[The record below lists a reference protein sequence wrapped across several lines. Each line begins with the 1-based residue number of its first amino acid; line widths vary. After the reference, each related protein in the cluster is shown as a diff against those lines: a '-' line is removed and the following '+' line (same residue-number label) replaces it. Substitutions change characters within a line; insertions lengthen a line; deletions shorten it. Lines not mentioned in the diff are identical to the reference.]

1 MGAIEPEIS
10 AQENSYRE
18 VSASAVAVTEKASR
32 EKHGIIAAQ
41 RRIIL
46 YWHGTDFDSASRW
59 VHLLWV
65 ALGTVWLVMW
75 LRVKKSKRRESA
87 GEQLQHIV
95 PLLLGFWLLFN
106 GAGAERWGRLNHPV
120 LPEVPLTWLGGVV
133 ITAVGV
139 AIAIWARMILNTN
152 WSGVVALKTGHELI
166 RKGPYRWIRH
176 PIYTGIL
183 LAMIGTAIV
192 RNHVRGWI
200 GLVIVFAT
208 FYFKARREEQ
218 FLRQEFGTGFEEH
231 SRHTGMF
238 LPKYN

>member
-1 MGAIEPEIS
+1 LHWLAIDQES
-10 AQENSYRE
+10 ALRWANYLWI
-18 VSASAVAVTEKASR
+18 ALAAV
-32 EKHGIIAAQ
+32 
-41 RRIIL
+41 
-46 YWHGTDFDSASRW
+46 WM
-59 VHLLWV
+59 
-65 ALGTVWLVMW
+65 VMW
-75 LRVKKSKRRESA
+75 FRIKQSKRRESA
-87 GEQLQHIV
+87 VEQLQHIV

-106 GAGAERWGRLNHPV
+106 GAGVERWGRLNHPV
-120 LPEVPLTWLGGVV
+120 LSEGPLAWLTGVV
-133 ITAVGV
+133 ITAMGV

-200 GLVIVFAT
+200 GVAVVIAT

-218 FLRQEFGTGFEEH
+218 FLRQEFGAGFEEH